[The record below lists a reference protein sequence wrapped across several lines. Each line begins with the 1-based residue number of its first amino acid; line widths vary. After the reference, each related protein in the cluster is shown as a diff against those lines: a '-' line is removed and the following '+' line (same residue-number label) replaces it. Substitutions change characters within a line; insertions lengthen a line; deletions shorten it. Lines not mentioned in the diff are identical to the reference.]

1 MPLNFLLLR
10 LSTKII
16 LLVLCGQITANS
28 LQAQFVLSGT
38 VFDSS
43 KINYVPNVLVLNT
56 KGDFTKT
63 DSMGRYSITVADND
77 SVTFVFR
84 NKSTQKFAI
93 KTIAD
98 PSHFDISLRINYKG
112 KYSTLKEV
120 VVFTKS
126 YREDSIANR
135 ETYAKIYNY
144 QKPTLR
150 TSVSPSG
157 GVGADVNEI
166 INIFRF
172 KRNKRLKAFQLR
184 LEAEEQEKYINY
196 RFNKK
201 QVKRL
206 THLEG
211 TQLDLFMIRYRP
223 SYEFVSLADELA
235 FNQYVLNCSYT
246 FKIELLQKA
255 APVQTH

>member
-1 MPLNFLLLR
+1 MPCFVLAVTTLR
-10 LSTKII
+10 
-16 LLVLCGQITANS
+16 
-28 LQAQFVLSGT
+28 AQFVLSGT

-43 KINYVPNVLVLNT
+43 KINYVPNVLVLNS

-63 DSMGRYSITVADND
+63 DSMGRYSIAVADND

-84 NKSTQKFAI
+84 NKRTQKFAV

-98 PSHFDISLRINYKG
+98 PGHFDISLRINYKG

-184 LEAEEQEKYINY
+184 LQAEEQEKYIDY

-201 QVKRL
+201 QIKRL

-211 TQLDLFMIRYRP
+211 AQLDLFMLRYRP
-223 SYEFVSLADELA
+223 SYEFVSMADELA
-235 FNQYVLNCSYT
+235 FNQYVLNCSYS

-255 APVQTH
+255 APAQVH

>member
-1 MPLNFLLLR
+1 MPLNILLLR

-43 KINYVPNVLVLNT
+43 KINYVPHVMVVSA
-56 KGDFTKT
+56 GGGFTQT
-63 DSMGRYSITVADND
+63 DSMGRYSLAVADND
-77 SVTFVFR
+77 SVTFIFR
-84 NKSTQKFAI
+84 NKSTQKFAV

-98 PSHFDISLRINYKG
+98 PSHFDISLRINYRG
-112 KYSTLKEV
+112 KYSTMKEV

-150 TSVSPSG
+150 TSVSPTG
-157 GVGADVNEI
+157 GVGADVDEI

-184 LEAEEQEKYINY
+184 LEADEQEKYVNY

-211 TQLDLFMIRYRP
+211 EQLDLFMMRYRP
-223 SYEFVSLADELA
+223 SYEFVTMADELA
-235 FNQYVLNCSYT
+235 FNQYVLNCSYK

-255 APVQTH
+255 GPAQTH

>member
-1 MPLNFLLLR
+1 MPLNILLLR

-16 LLVLCGQITANS
+16 LLGLCCQIVANK

-43 KINYVPNVLVLNT
+43 KINYVPHVMVVS
-56 KGDFTKT
+56 GGGGFTQT

-77 SVTFVFR
+77 SVTFIFR
-84 NKSTQKFAI
+84 NKSTQKFAV
-93 KTIAD
+93 KTVAD

-150 TSVSPSG
+150 TSVSPTG

-184 LEAEEQEKYINY
+184 LEAEEQEKYIDY

-223 SYEFVSLADELA
+223 TYDFVTMADELA
-235 FNQYVLNCSYT
+235 FNQYVLNCSYA
-246 FKIELLQKA
+246 FKIELLKKD
-255 APVQTH
+255 APAH